1 MVVEKAPEVVEK
13 LAAPPPEAPQV
24 VEKAKPAPTPVVA
37 QGSDPAAA
45 PDATVGEIITPK
57 HGEKYLQLAALG
69 PHGTVKFVP
78 ELRASGFN
86 PRVAP
91 GPESSIYRIV
101 VGPFPDQ
108 SSLEK
113 QRDALEAAGITSML
127 RVY

>member
-1 MVVEKAPEVVEK
+1 AQ
-13 LAAPPPEAPQV
+13 AGDPPAV
-24 VEKAKPAPTPVVA
+24 
-37 QGSDPAAA
+37 S
-45 PDATVGEIITPK
+45 DATVGELISPK

-69 PHGTVKFVP
+69 PHGTVKFDQ
-78 ELRASGFN
+78 ELRANGFN

-113 QRDALEAAGITSML
+113 QRDALEAAGIQSML